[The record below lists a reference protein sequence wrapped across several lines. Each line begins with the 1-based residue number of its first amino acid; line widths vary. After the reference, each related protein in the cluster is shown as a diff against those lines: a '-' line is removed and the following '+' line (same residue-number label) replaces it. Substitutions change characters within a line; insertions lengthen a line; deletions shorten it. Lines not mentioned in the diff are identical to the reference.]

1 MSYFFQYYILLVF
14 VTLSLLFTLVLTLLS
29 FLVSPKFSSL
39 EKSTS
44 YECGFEP
51 FGDARSSLNIQ
62 FYIVGVLF
70 IIFDLE
76 VVFLLP

>member
-1 MSYFFQYYILLVF
+1 MSYFFQYYILLIF
-14 VTLSLLFTLVLTLLS
+14 IASSFLLTLVLVILS
-29 FLVSPKFSSL
+29 FLVSPQLSSF

-51 FGDARSSLNIQ
+51 FGDARNVLNIQ
-62 FYIVGVLF
+62 FYVVGVLF

>member
-1 MSYFFQYYILLVF
+1 MIYFFQYYSLLIFICFSVVLSSILL
-14 VTLSLLFTLVLTLLS
+14 LLS
-29 FLVSPKFSSL
+29 FLISPQIDNF

-51 FGDARSSLNIQ
+51 FGNARNLLNIQ
-62 FYIVGVLF
+62 FYVVGILF

-76 VVFLLP
+76 VAFLLP